1 MDHQI
6 LLAIFLLA
14 FIIIRIWI
22 KKSKSNIKQEPNL
35 PPGPWKLPL
44 IGNMHLFIGT
54 LPHRC
59 LRDLAK
65 KHGPVMHL
73 QLGELSSV
81 IISSPEAAQ
90 EVLKTHDLNFAS
102 RPYLPAAS
110 ILFYDFTDIGF
121 APYGD
126 YWRQLRKI
134 CTLELLSAKRV
145 QSFRAIREE
154 EVSNFI
160 ASISPKAGSPINLR
174 KLLRALTSNVTARA
188 AFGAKCKD
196 QEAFSQVVQ
205 EAVQIVGGFSL
216 ADAFPSIKLLQ
227 LLSRRS
233 FQLEKLHEKS
243 DKILENIIQE
253 HKTNRMTT
261 SEIGYIDEVNDLVHV
276 LLNLQDHGDLDIPLT
291 GSNIKAVIQDMFSAG
306 GETTSMTI
314 EWAMS
319 EMVKNPKVLEKAQA
333 EVRQVFDKKGGVCEE
348 GLSELKYLK
357 LVMKETL
364 RLHPALPLLLPRESK
379 ERCKING
386 YEIPAKSRVI
396 INGWAIGRD
405 PKYWIEAER
414 FYPERFLESSIDF
427 RGVNFEFIPFGA
439 GRRICPG
446 IAFGMANVELPI
458 AQLLYHFD
466 WKPTDGRK
474 PEDLDMTE
482 VFGAT
487 VARKHDLCLIP
498 IPYHSYAN

>member
-1 MDHQI
+1 MDPQI
-6 LLAIFLLA
+6 LLAIILFALTV
-14 FIIIRIWI
+14 IWI
-22 KKSKSNIKQEPNL
+22 WMNKSSCKTQQGKL

-44 IGNMHLFIGT
+44 IGNMHHFIGS

-59 LRDLAK
+59 LRDLANR
-65 KHGPVMHL
+65 HGPVMYL
-73 QLGELSSV
+73 QLGELSNFV
-81 IISSPEAAQ
+81 ISSPEAAQ
-90 EVLKTHDLNFAS
+90 DVMKTHDLNFSS
-102 RPYLPAAS
+102 RPYHPAAR

-154 EVSNFI
+154 EVSNFVS
-160 ASISPKAGSPINLR
+160 SIRSKAGSPVNLR
-174 KLLRALTSNVTARA
+174 KLLRALTSNITARA

-196 QEAFSQVVQ
+196 REAFSQVVQ
-205 EAVQIVGGFSL
+205 EAVEIVGGFSL
-216 ADAFPSIKLLQ
+216 ADAFPSFKLLQ
-227 LLSRRS
+227 LLSGRS
-233 FQLEKLHEKS
+233 FQLEKLHRKS
-243 DKILENIIQE
+243 DKILENIIQQ
-253 HKTNRMTT
+253 HRADRSNTK
-261 SEIGYIDEVNDLVHV
+261 SGDKDEQNDLVHV
-276 LLNLQDHGDLDIPLT
+276 LLNLQEHGNLEIPLT
-291 GSNIKAVIQDMFSAG
+291 DSNIKAVVQDMFSAG

-319 EMVKNPKVLEKAQA
+319 EMLKNPKVLEKAQA
-333 EVRQVFDKKGGVCEE
+333 EVRHVFNKRGEVNEE
-348 GLSELKYLK
+348 SLSELKYLK

-379 ERCKING
+379 ENCKING

-405 PKYWIEAER
+405 PKYWTEAET
-414 FYPERFLESSIDF
+414 FNPERFLNSWIEF
-427 RGVNFEFIPFGA
+427 KGVNFEYIPFGA

-458 AQLLYHFD
+458 AQLLYYFD
-466 WKPTDGRK
+466 WKLGDGRK
-474 PEDLDMTE
+474 LEELNMDE

-487 VARKHDLCLIP
+487 VAKKHELCLVP
-498 IPYHSYAN
+498 IPYHSAAH